1 MPKQDEINFLLEQIK
16 LHEEDLYRQETM
28 SERAMVRKDINKLKQ
43 KVNELVK
50 QLDETDM
57 YHNFS

>member
-28 SERAMVRKDINKLKQ
+28 SECAMVRKDINKLKQ